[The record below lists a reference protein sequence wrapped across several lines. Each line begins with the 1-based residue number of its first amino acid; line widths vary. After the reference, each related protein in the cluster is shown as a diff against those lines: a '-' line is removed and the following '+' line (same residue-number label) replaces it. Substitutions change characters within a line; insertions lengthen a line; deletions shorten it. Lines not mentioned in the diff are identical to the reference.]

1 MASYTTAPSPFLLN
15 INSLNNVITSASGNN
30 VNDTTLSNLTL
41 MVNTTTNKVSANT
54 ISPFSGSNINITGN
68 LNLSNSGIYFNGRVG
83 VTSNCINGSP
93 YLAIKTAN
101 VEHARFTSNG
111 FAIGNTVPET
121 PLDVTGSVLVR
132 GCLYVST
139 MGEAF
144 TSSLGCIYADGSVFG
159 DGFYSPSDERLKTN
173 VRLYEP
179 RGLPDAVRF
188 NWTSTGVEDIGVI
201 AQNVAA
207 IAPECV
213 SSRNGTLTVDY
224 SKLVVLCLAEI
235 SALKKEIDKLKQ

>member
-1 MASYTTAPSPFLLN
+1 MASYTTTPSPFLLN

-30 VNDTTLSNLTL
+30 VNGTTLSNLTL
-41 MVNTTTNKVSANT
+41 MINSATNKVNANT
-54 ISPFSGSNINITGN
+54 IGPFSGSNVNMTGN
-68 LNLSNSGIYFNGRVG
+68 LNMSNASIYFNNRVG
-83 VTSNCINGSP
+83 VTSNSINGSP

-101 VEHARFTSNG
+101 VEQARFTSNG
-111 FAIGNTVPET
+111 LAIGNTVPQT

-139 MGEAF
+139 MGVAF

-188 NWTSTGVEDIGVI
+188 NWKNNGTEDIGVI

-213 SSRNGTLTVDY
+213 SSRNGALTVDY

-235 SALKKEIDKLKQ
+235 SALKKEIAELKK